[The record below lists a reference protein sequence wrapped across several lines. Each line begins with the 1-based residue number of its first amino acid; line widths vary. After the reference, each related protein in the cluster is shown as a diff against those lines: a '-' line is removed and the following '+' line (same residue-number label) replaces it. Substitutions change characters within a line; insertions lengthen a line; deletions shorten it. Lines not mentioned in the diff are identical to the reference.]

1 MPFRLSFNLNDADLR
16 HFEEVAQQTQVLARE
31 RSPESIIAAAREV
44 LEKGEQ
50 AHVAQ
55 FVRERFARLRT
66 MIDMATDADWQ
77 PREEDR
83 QRLLNALACFSTPSG
98 DRTSGV
104 ALLDHAI
111 MIELIGRDFEHDIDA
126 FQAFCRYRAQAAK
139 RVHGG
144 VEEQREQWLA
154 QKRAELHTRMRERR
168 QRDLDR
174 AGSAVKKFFS
184 LLGL

>member
-16 HFEEVAQQTQVLARE
+16 HYEEVAQQTRERARE

-50 AHVAQ
+50 AHVAE

-66 MIDMATDADWQ
+66 MIDMATDEGWQ

-83 QRLLNALACFSTPSG
+83 QRLLNALACFSTPNA
-98 DRTSGV
+98 DRVSGV

-111 MIELIGRDFEHDIDA
+111 MIELVGRDLEHDIDA
-126 FQAFCRYRAQAAK
+126 FQAFCRFRAQAEK
-139 RVHGG
+139 RMHGG
-144 VEEQREQWLA
+144 MEPQREQWLA
-154 QKRAELHTRMRERR
+154 QKRTELHTRMRERR

-174 AGSAVKKFFS
+174 AESAVKKFFS